1 MDTPIISKGNLM
13 NGRGGSIY
21 LEKIQ
26 SRSEHVK
33 VTQKTA
39 GESEQSSVSMAKSDR
54 TTGVKQH
61 EICKGQKKHYVFF
74 FALVSSNTRFA
85 NTRQQAK
92 APESPPTETSIPPA
106 PVQPAIDAW
115 LRHWAKRRM
124 DEKGADSDT
133 GRGWPDQRL
142 RNVLCCRY

>member
-1 MDTPIISKGNLM
+1 MNTPIISKGNLM

-39 GESEQSSVSMAKSDR
+39 GESEQSSVSMAESDR

-61 EICKGQKKHYVFF
+61 EICKGQKKNTLCFF
-74 FALVSSNTRFA
+74 CFGVKQATRDLQTPDSKRKRR
-85 NTRQQAK
+85 NRQ
-92 APESPPTETSIPPA
+92 TSIPPA